1 MTDIQ
6 LKDFARIQGL
16 KDVAFILVQNSGE
29 GAQADPSVV
38 TSALTTSIRPRID
51 ERGIWFIGMTDTGV
65 LAKAQTPELRFIN
78 NTLEWK
84 YTIED
89 ASSYRPL
96 MSMAAQVSAFFGS
109 LSADERIRLY
119 VLHPSDMTADEI
131 ALLQQPATEAAALAN
146 TATANANAATLAAN
160 TAKENADKATAAAT
174 TAKENADK
182 ATAAATTAKENA
194 DKATAAANTA
204 TSNAKAATSAA
215 ETQTSYAKTQ
225 GDYAKTQGD
234 YAKDQGNYAKAEGDK
249 ANVATANANTA
260 TTNADAAREKA
271 EEVAAHPTYVG
282 NDNYIYEYDLATHQY
297 NKTEKLVKS
306 PAFSIDYNFSSMS
319 ELLANQP
326 TGKSDGLLAIINT
339 QDTEDEDNAKLYI
352 SKGGR
357 WQYIVDMSGF
367 RGFQGYT
374 PQLSIGN
381 IVVGSNR
388 SDASVTLSENG
399 RDAKNNPK
407 FNVNFRI
414 PSIAFADFTSD
425 QILLLQKPASDKAA
439 EVQQAEDSRVLAE
452 NARKE
457 AESTRASSEQTRI
470 SNENTRQENEATRKS
485 NETIRQSN
493 EQTRESNE
501 QTRISNEDTRET
513 NETTRLSNE
522 DKRKSNENT
531 RLSNEE
537 SRESN
542 EAIRKANETTRE
554 SNEESRK
561 SAEITRE
568 DNEAIRKSNEQ
579 SRVDE
584 ENRRVAEVDS
594 LVHRLEEFDVT
605 IFEERLHFLEQN
617 ATCIGEIVGEEEE
630 VDDSVFVNLT

>member
-51 ERGIWFIGMTDTGV
+51 ERGIWFIGTTDTGV

-131 ALLQQPATEAAALAN
+131 ALLQQPATDAAALAN
-146 TATANANAATLAAN
+146 TATENANAATLAAN

-174 TAKENADK
+174 TAKENAEK

-194 DKATAAANTA
+194 DKATANANTA
-204 TSNAKAATSAA
+204 TSNANAATAAA
-215 ETQTSYAKTQ
+215 ETQTTHAKTQGDYAKTQ

-234 YAKDQGNYAKAEGDK
+234 YAKTEGNYAKAEGDK

-260 TTNADAAREKA
+260 TTNADAARDKA
-271 EEVAAHPTYVG
+271 VEVAEHPTYVG
-282 NDNYIYEYDLATHQY
+282 TDFYIYEYDLATHQY
-297 NKTEKLVKS
+297 NKTEKLVKAA
-306 PAFSIDYNFSSMS
+306 AFNIDYNFASMS

-326 TGKSDGLLAIINT
+326 TGKSDGLFAIINT
-339 QDTEDEDNAKLYI
+339 QDTEDEDNAKLFI

-357 WQYIVDMSGF
+357 WQYVVDMSGF

-414 PSIAFADFTSD
+414 PSIAFTDFTSD

-439 EVQQAEDSRVLAE
+439 EVQLAEDSRVFAE
-452 NARKE
+452 NA
-457 AESTRASSEQTRI
+457 
-470 SNENTRQENEATRKS
+470 
-485 NETIRQSN
+485 
-493 EQTRESNE
+493 
-501 QTRISNEDTRET
+501 
-513 NETTRLSNE
+513 
-522 DKRKSNENT
+522 
-531 RLSNEE
+531 
-537 SRESN
+537 
-542 EAIRKANETTRE
+542 
-554 SNEESRK
+554 RK

-568 DNEAIRKSNEQ
+568 DNEAIRKYNEQ

-594 LVHRLEEFDVT
+594 LLHRFEEFDVT
-605 IFEERLHFLEQN
+605 IFEERLHFLELN
-617 ATCIGEIVGEEEE
+617 ATCIGEIVGEDDE
-630 VDDSVFVNLT
+630 VDFLSLA